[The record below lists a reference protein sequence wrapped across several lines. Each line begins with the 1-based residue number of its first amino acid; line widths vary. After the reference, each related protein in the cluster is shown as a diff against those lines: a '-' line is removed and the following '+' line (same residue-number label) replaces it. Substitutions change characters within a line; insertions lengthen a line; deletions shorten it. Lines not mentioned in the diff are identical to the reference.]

1 MKVFKK
7 SRKTLLAGIL
17 MAAGTSWAGPV
28 ILMGI
33 DAEDGGPGGHG
44 AIGVY
49 QTLVNNLLVG
59 VTNGGANVLVLGSNG
74 GDVASF
80 WSSLDAGIGASVFM
94 GNSASI
100 GTQSFAGYAA
110 IAIVSDIFN
119 TTSGGMTAAQNTVLT
134 TRQADIAAFVNAGG
148 GLLGFSSQFGASAY
162 NYVGGLGTF
171 TFGTPPQY
179 NDVTATAAGTAVGIT
194 STNLDVCCWHQTFTT
209 YPSFLNVLAT
219 GPGGAAAAIGGAT
232 VTITPVPEPA
242 TLTLLGIGL
251 AGLGLARRRQ
261 KQEVAKA

>member
-1 MKVFKK
+1 MKKLISK
-7 SRKTLLAGIL
+7 SLAATALTLA
-17 MAAGTSWAGPV
+17 MSTSAWAGPV

-33 DAEDGGPGGHG
+33 DAEDGGPGAHG
-44 AIGVY
+44 AISVY
-49 QTLVNNLLVG
+49 QTLVNNLLGG
-59 VTNGGANVLVLGSNG
+59 VSNGGANVLVLGSNG
-74 GDVASF
+74 GNVASF
-80 WSSLDAGIGASVFM
+80 WSALDVGIAASVTM
-94 GNSASI
+94 GNSALI
-100 GTQSFAGYAA
+100 GTQSFAGFAA

-119 TTSGGMTAAQNTVLT
+119 TGSGGMTAAQNTALA

-148 GLLGFSSQFGASAY
+148 GLLGFSSQFGASSY

-171 TFGTPPQY
+171 TFNTPSQY
-179 NDVTATAAGTAVGIT
+179 SDVTATAEGIALGI
-194 STNLDVCCWHQTFTT
+194 SNTNLDVCCWHQTFTT

-219 GPGGAAAAIGGAT
+219 GPGGAAAAIGGAS
-232 VTITPVPEPA
+232 VSISQVPEPI

>member
-1 MKVFKK
+1 MKIFKK
-7 SRKTLLAGIL
+7 SQKTLLAGIL

-44 AIGVY
+44 AISVY
-49 QTLVNNLLVG
+49 QNLVNNLLGG

-74 GDVASF
+74 GNVASF
-80 WSSLDAGIGASVFM
+80 WSALDAGIGSSVTM

-100 GTQSFAGYAA
+100 GTQSFLGYAL
-110 IAIVSDIFN
+110 IAIVSDQLN
-119 TTSGGMTAAQNTVLT
+119 TPSGGMTAAQNTALT
-134 TRQADIAAFVNAGG
+134 GRQAAIAAFVNAGG
-148 GLLGFSSQFGASAY
+148 GLLGFSSQFGANSY
-162 NYVGGLGTF
+162 NYVGGLGSF
-171 TFGTPPQY
+171 TFNTPPQY
-179 NDVTATAAGTAVGIT
+179 NNITATAAGNAVGIT
-194 STNLDVCCWHQTFTT
+194 STNLDVCCWHQTFAT

-219 GPGGAAAAIGGAT
+219 APNGQAAAIGGAT

-242 TLTLLGIGL
+242 TLALLGIGL
-251 AGLGLARRRQ
+251 AGLGLVRRRQ